1 MGDLPRQLNH
11 GGAGVKHNGV
21 AGFHQRCRRTGD
33 SLLLKRTAL
42 GFLQR
47 RRLGRNKPVQRH
59 PAVRSADHPFLIEFD
74 QVAANGGR
82 RGVGRRHQLVDCH
95 QIMAFQEVHN
105 LL

>member
-11 GGAGVKHNGV
+11 GGAGVKHNRV
-21 AGFHQRCRRTGD
+21 AGLHQRGRRAGD
-33 SLLLKRTAL
+33 SLLFQRTAL

-59 PAVRSADHPFLIEFD
+59 PAMCTADHPFLIEFD
-74 QVAANGGR
+74 QVATNGGR